1 MSAGAISL
9 ESALRTC
16 KVNPEWANRLE
27 SHRIIGPSSEKTCP
41 AWTGFDL
48 AGRPVC
54 PDSFNTKSAGCHS
67 ALDRLHVENE
77 VSRPQYMPYIN
88 LSMEGLQGTG
98 LYDYDERFQGAN
110 QSRQFME
117 NLHNNGGTFG
127 QQLSS
132 YVKPGGMCTYDSFQQ
147 AQAQSKQHDRQCQ
160 SGMIYANN
168 SAYRELGGYY

>member
-27 SHRIIGPSSEKTCP
+27 SHRIIGPASAKTCP
-41 AWTGFDL
+41 LWAGFDL

-54 PDSFNTKSAGCHS
+54 PDSFNTKSAGCNS

-77 VSRPQYMPYIN
+77 VSRPQYIPYIN
-88 LSMEGLQGTG
+88 LSMEGITG
-98 LYDYDERFQGAN
+98 EWLYDERFQDAQ
-110 QSRQFME
+110 QSHQFMR
-117 NLHNNGGTFG
+117 NLHNTGGTFG

-132 YVKPGGMCTYDSFQQ
+132 YVKPGGICTYDSYQQ
-147 AQAQSKQHDRQCQ
+147 AQAQSKQHNRQCQ
-160 SGMIYANN
+160 SGMMYANN
-168 SAYRELGGYY
+168 SPYRELGGYY

>member
-27 SHRIIGPSSEKTCP
+27 SHRIIGPASEKTCP
-41 AWTGFDL
+41 LWTGFDL

-54 PDSFNTKSAGCHS
+54 PDSFNTKSAGCNS

-77 VSRPQYMPYIN
+77 VSRPQYVPYIN
-88 LSMEGLQGTG
+88 LSMEGITG
-98 LYDYDERFQGAN
+98 EWLYDERFSGAQ
-110 QSRQFME
+110 QSHQFM
-117 NLHNNGGTFG
+117 NSLHNSGGTFG

-132 YVKPGGMCTYDSFQQ
+132 YVKPGGMCTYDSYQQ
-147 AQAQSKQHDRQCQ
+147 AQAQNQQSNRQCQ
-160 SGMIYANN
+160 SNMLYANN
-168 SAYRELGGYY
+168 SPYRELGGYY